1 MIPRLSVGWA
11 GRLALRRLI
20 TQWRSLLTIIAG
32 TLLSASVG
40 ALVPLYTTAVAQVGM
55 VEKLN
60 QLPVEDVH
68 ASATLSRIASQT
80 PDFAGTIQADD
91 TRFREMTNRRLGQ
104 PFPGW
109 VNRIVFFGETSA
121 LAVDP
126 PAAIPEPGAEPVT
139 PQPTTRVLVAYYEG
153 WPEAVTLI
161 SGRLPGD
168 TLTDP
173 GADIE
178 IVVPFEAQNS
188 LGVNV
193 GDVLLLDQGG
203 PKGGWP
209 SSKNLQA
216 RVVGVASAPEPL
228 SPLRHAFLM
237 PPSPLRVT
245 NPGGDY
251 KAEYPALT
259 TRAAFERVATQFI
272 PDTPT
277 QVGWRLL
284 FDHTRLPFARSPEAR
299 QALLDFEHDLDSAF
313 GHIPDAQFNTTTGLI
328 DWQTQG
334 DKNIDSGA
342 LLAYEQSVQT
352 LDAPFGLL
360 LLQVGALVIF
370 FLVVTASL
378 VRRGER
384 REIAM
389 LQSRGAMDRQV
400 VALRGIEALL
410 ICALA
415 ALVAPVIAQQVLIAI
430 TPFFSRYQDLP
441 LQLTLSV
448 FAYSA
453 GAASVAF
460 VALMATLRPV
470 LRLPLVTS
478 GGAALRSDRQP
489 WWQRYYLDV
498 ILFVLGLAA
507 LWRLIGKESPLFV
520 TTAGSQT
527 TDPFLLLAPALL
539 FLGLGSIL
547 LRLFPAIAGIAARV
561 LAAGRSLTGPLATW
575 QLSREPV
582 HYGRITLLLALAIGI
597 GWFATSFRATVNRS
611 QSDQAQYHVGSDVRF
626 TERDMQLNAVRA
638 RPEATYRQLP
648 GVTAATITWRQ
659 ANVDFQASLTGDSL
673 PGDLLGVDSDAF
685 RQAVYWRP
693 DLGAVQIPRPPG
705 QPIPQ
710 PSRGWNLRGVP
721 QKLALWA
728 NFTVR
733 GAFGVYVPDLDRLR
747 NRTAISVRLLDGAG
761 AWIRVPFKVVEVEYQ
776 STGPQSAGAGGGG
789 DFLTD
794 GWAYLEADLTR
805 LSYRPVEPL
814 SLVSFY
820 WQHRGR
826 SQRGERQLRL
836 TLAGLAQID
845 ADGQKEPG
853 SWFSLPDWRF
863 AYDSGATSQG
873 SVTSAFTDNR
883 HGSGLVTTWDQS
895 AETSVVGVLL
905 NYYPKTMDVP
915 MIVSDSLMERLGLEV
930 GQTITL
936 HGLEQMT
943 VPFKIVGSQHYYPTL
958 YDSIQSEGR
967 WTSDDRNHP
976 FAIVDRDALLYWLNQ
991 RPSAA
996 VYPGE
1001 VWLKT
1006 APGTDS
1012 EALLAALRP
1021 ADRSTA
1027 IVAVQTLPGELA
1039 NLRTDPLSLGL
1050 LGLMFLAFIVAL
1062 ALSIVGL
1069 VTYAALTA
1077 DARRTEFGV
1086 LRALGLPSLRLV
1098 WQVALE
1104 QGFVIGLG
1112 ALLGGALG
1120 AVLSSQI
1127 VPQLAQDASSKT
1139 ITPPFIVQVETAAL
1153 LQYAGV
1159 VVAVLGL
1166 VLLISLALVSR
1177 LSLSQT
1183 LRLGD
1188 E

>member
-1 MIPRLSVGWA
+1 LIARLPVGWA
-11 GRLALRRLI
+11 GRLALRRLL

-32 TLLSASVG
+32 ALLSASVG

-55 VEKLN
+55 VEKFN

-68 ASATLSRIASQT
+68 ASADLSRVAAKT
-80 PDFAGTIQADD
+80 PDFAGAIKADD
-91 TRFREMTNRRLGQ
+91 SRFREMTNRRLGQ

-109 VNRIVFFGETSA
+109 LNRIVFFGETSA

-126 PAAIPEPGAEPVT
+126 PAVIPEPGAEPVI
-139 PQPTTRVLVAYYEG
+139 PNPTTRVFVAYYEG
-153 WPEAVTLI
+153 WPEAVSLI

-168 TLTDP
+168 SPADP

-209 SSKNLQA
+209 SSRNVLA
-216 RVVGVASAPEPL
+216 RVVGVASAPEQL
-228 SPLRHAFLM
+228 SPVQRAYLM

-277 QVGWRLL
+277 LIGWRLL

-299 QALLDFEHDLDSAF
+299 QALFDFEHDLDSAF
-313 GHIPDAQFNTTTGLI
+313 GQNPDVQFNTATGLI
-328 DWQTQG
+328 NWQTQS
-334 DKNIDSGA
+334 DKNIDTGA
-342 LLAYEQSVQT
+342 LLAYEQSVKT

-400 VALRGIEALL
+400 IAFRGIEALL

-430 TPFFSRYQDLP
+430 TPFFSRYQNLP
-441 LQLTLSV
+441 LQLTPPV

-460 VALMATLRPV
+460 VALLTTLRPA

-507 LWRLIGKESPLFV
+507 LWRLIGKESPLFL

-547 LRLFPAIAGIAARV
+547 LRLFPAIAGIAARI

-611 QSDQAQYHVGSDVRF
+611 QSDQAQYKVGSDVRF
-626 TERDMQLNAVRA
+626 TERDMRLNVVRT
-638 RPEATYRQLP
+638 RPEATYTQIP

-659 ANVDFQASLTGDSL
+659 PNVNFQPSPASDSL
-673 PGDLLGVDSDAF
+673 PGDLLAVDSDTF
-685 RQAVYWRP
+685 QQAVYWRP
-693 DLGAVQIPRPPG
+693 DLGSVQTPRPPG
-705 QPIPQ
+705 QPVQLPE
-710 PSRGWNLRGVP
+710 RGAALPGVP

-733 GAFGVYVPDLDRLR
+733 GTFGMYAPDLDRLR
-747 NRTAISVRLLDGAG
+747 NRTAIYARLLDRAG
-761 AWIRVPFKVVEVEYQ
+761 AWIRVPFKVVDVEYI
-776 STGPQSAGAGGGG
+776 SAGPQSPGAGGGG

-794 GWAYLEADLTR
+794 GWAYLEADLTS
-805 LSYRPVEPL
+805 LSYRPVEPVR
-814 SLVSFY
+814 LVSLY

-826 SQRGERQLRL
+826 SQQGERQLRL
-836 TLAGLAQID
+836 TLAGLTMID
-845 ADGQKEPG
+845 ASGHKQPLDLFGDPG
-853 SWFSLPDWRF
+853 WQF
-863 AYDSGATSQG
+863 AYDSGATSEG
-873 SVTSAFTDNR
+873 SVSPTFTDSR
-883 HGSGLVTTWDQS
+883 HGPGLLATWDQS
-895 AETSVVGVLL
+895 AETTLVGLLL
-905 NYYPKTMDVP
+905 NYPAIADVP
-915 MIVSDSLMERLGLEV
+915 MIAGDSLIDRLGV
-930 GQTITL
+930 QPGQTIKL
-936 HGLEQMT
+936 RDLERLT
-943 VPFKIVGSQHYYPTL
+943 VPFKIVGSQRYYPTL
-958 YDSIQSEGR
+958 YDSTKSEGR

-976 FAIVDRDALLYWLNQ
+976 FAVVDRDALLYWLNR
-991 RPSAA
+991 RPSAT

-1001 VWLKT
+1001 VWLRT
-1006 APGTDS
+1006 APGTDI

-1021 ADRSTA
+1021 ADHSTA
-1027 IVAVQTLPGELA
+1027 VVAVQTLPGELSE
-1039 NLRTDPLSLGL
+1039 LRTDPLSLGL

-1069 VTYAALTA
+1069 LTYAALTA
-1077 DARRTEFGV
+1077 EARRVEFGV

-1098 WQVALE
+1098 WQLALE

-1112 ALLGGALG
+1112 ALLGGTLG
-1120 AVLSSQI
+1120 AVLSSQV
-1127 VPQLAQDASSKT
+1127 VPRLAQDASSKA
-1139 ITPPFIVQVETAAL
+1139 ITPPFVVQVESAAL

-1166 VLLISLALVSR
+1166 VLLISLVLVSR